1 MPYCIYLRKSRADM
15 EAEAIGKGET
25 LARHKHLL
33 LETAKRDGLDV
44 TEIYQE
50 IVSGDNISDRP
61 VMQRLLREV
70 EAGLW
75 DGVLVVEVERLAR
88 GNTLDQGRVAQ
99 SFGYSGTKIITPL
112 KTFDPD
118 NEMDFEYFEFG
129 LYMSRR
135 EYQTIN
141 RRLQRGME
149 ASAKEGKWVGGA
161 CPYGYERVRVERGK
175 GWTLKPHEPEA
186 GIVKLIFRLYVDGEK
201 NEDGSFQTFGAY
213 SIARRL
219 DAMGIAPPGSSACWR
234 DRTVW

>member
-75 DGVLVVEVERLAR
+75 DGVLVV
-88 GNTLDQGRVAQ
+88 
-99 SFGYSGTKIITPL
+99 
-112 KTFDPD
+112 
-118 NEMDFEYFEFG
+118 
-129 LYMSRR
+129 
-135 EYQTIN
+135 
-141 RRLQRGME
+141 
-149 ASAKEGKWVGGA
+149 
-161 CPYGYERVRVERGK
+161 
-175 GWTLKPHEPEA
+175 
-186 GIVKLIFRLYVDGEK
+186 
-201 NEDGSFQTFGAY
+201 
-213 SIARRL
+213 
-219 DAMGIAPPGSSACWR
+219 
-234 DRTVW
+234 